1 MTNFKVG
8 DTVVVKDNYLDYEK
22 GLELCFHSKL
32 SGLVGIVVGTYIRGT
47 KEYVTVE
54 FSEEKGCFH
63 DANGL
68 LKNRRG
74 YWLAEEMLELVNNL
88 LVDLL

>member
-47 KEYVTVE
+47 KEYVTVG
-54 FSEEKGCFH
+54 FSDNKSCFH

-68 LKNRRG
+68 TDGLHG
-74 YWLAEEMLELVNNL
+74 YWFAEEMLELVNNL